1 MKKLAMLLTLTMA
14 CCAGNP
20 AYAATEHADGSLT
33 LTKEEAEQ
41 TLRNFNM
48 LIAAVNHLKEQIRI
62 LEEMKQ
68 CKGV

>member
-1 MKKLAMLLTLTMA
+1 MKKTLAAFLLFA
-14 CCAGNP
+14 ASCSP